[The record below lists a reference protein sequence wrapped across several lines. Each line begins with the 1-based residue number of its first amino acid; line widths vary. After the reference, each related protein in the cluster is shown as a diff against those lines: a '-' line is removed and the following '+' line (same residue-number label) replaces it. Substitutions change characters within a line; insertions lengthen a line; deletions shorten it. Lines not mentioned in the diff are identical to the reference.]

1 MQLSGSLMQTVRSSI
16 LRSLMLYFSISV
28 LINTSLFP
36 TIKLYMMNDVH
47 FAGQVDSSLLEVM
60 LENLLGMEDA
70 GITYVDDD
78 DDVSATVDYLS
89 TRTRITLTEDGVN
102 DRAKLPRNYDGL
114 ADPALQRSTPPPKYL
129 I

>member
-1 MQLSGSLMQTVRSSI
+1 MQSSGSLMQTVRSSI

-28 LINTSLFP
+28 LINTSFFP

-78 DDVSATVDYLS
+78 DDVSAAVDYLS
-89 TRTRITLTEDGVN
+89 TRTCITLTGNDVN
-102 DRAKLPRNYDGL
+102 DCANLPRSYDGL
-114 ADPALQRSTPPPKYL
+114 KDPMLKRTTPPPKSL